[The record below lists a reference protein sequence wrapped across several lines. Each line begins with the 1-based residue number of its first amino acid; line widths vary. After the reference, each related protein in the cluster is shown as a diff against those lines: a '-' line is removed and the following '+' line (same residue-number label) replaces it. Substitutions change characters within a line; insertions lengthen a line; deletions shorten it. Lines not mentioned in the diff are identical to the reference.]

1 MEGQQ
6 VTLSERFNETRPES
20 ILNVSK
26 NLQCGGSSFLSGE
39 VGKQTVLHTT
49 RRDEMKRGPSEPI
62 ETISRFMCRDYFDI
76 VVASGDSC
84 LVVVWEQ
91 RLCVCTN

>member
-1 MEGQQ
+1 MQGQQ

-20 ILNVSK
+20 ILNVL
-26 NLQCGGSSFLSGE
+26 NISSVEGPLLCGE

-62 ETISRFMCRDYFDI
+62 ETISHFTFRDYFDI

-91 RLCVCTN
+91 RLSCCTN